1 MPSRQI
7 TDGEVVAILS
17 KGQTVS
23 VETLRLSRL
32 QQSPSHIK
40 RLLEALVVR
49 AKLVPEEAYQV
60 RLTSAVPK
68 PLRELAEQASK
79 DGRVW
84 ACWAHGFRAWLFTA
98 EMPLDLSRERGAPVM
113 QVDVYDE
120 AGARDSGVWVPN
132 QDGTWQR
139 CAE

>member
-1 MPSRQI
+1 VVVLFKGLE
-7 TDGEVVAILS
+7 TD
-17 KGQTVS
+17 S
-23 VETLRLSRL
+23 VETLRLSKL

-68 PLRELAEQASK
+68 ELRGVAELAAKE
-79 DGRVW
+79 GRVW

-98 EMPLDLSRERGAPVM
+98 EMLLDLSRERGAPVI
-113 QVDVYDE
+113 QVNVYDE
-120 AGARDSGVWVPN
+120 GGLKDSGLWMPN
-132 QDGTWQR
+132 QDGSWQR
-139 CAE
+139 CAD